1 MLEWENDKQLF
12 SLMTER
18 LYSSV
23 ISDVLDDAGYRN
35 QVMSHEIRPLYKNA
49 VAVGRVMT
57 VLCVDVY
64 EIPAQPY
71 KMEIEAVDSLK
82 PNEIL
87 VCSTNGSTRY
97 SFWGE
102 LLSTASIAR
111 GARGAIVDGFVRDC
125 KAIVDM
131 QFPVFATGISPLD
144 SKGRGDVVSFNVPIE
159 CGGVRVVSDDIVF
172 GDYDGIVVVPKQTE
186 EQIVSAA
193 FDKVSGENNIRQ
205 ELKAG
210 ATVKSVF
217 DKYGIL

>member
-1 MLEWENDKQLF
+1 MLEWESDEQLF
-12 SLMTER
+12 SLMADR

-35 QVMSHEIRPLYKNA
+35 QVMSHKIRPLYDNA

-57 VLCVDVY
+57 VLCMDVY
-64 EIPAQPY
+64 EIPDQPY

-82 PNEIL
+82 PNEVL
-87 VCSTNGSTRY
+87 VCSTNGSARY

-102 LLSTASIAR
+102 LLSTASVAR
-111 GARGAIVDGFVRDC
+111 GASGAIIDGFVRDC
-125 KAIVDM
+125 KAIMDM

-144 SKGRGDVVSFNVPIE
+144 SKGRGDVVSFNTPIE
-159 CGGVRVVSDDIVF
+159 CGGVRVVSGDVVF
-172 GDYDGIVVVPKQTE
+172 GDYDGIVVVPQQTE
-186 EQIVSAA
+186 GQIVSAA
-193 FDKVSGENNIRQ
+193 FDKVSGENHIRQ

-210 ATVKSVF
+210 ATVKCVF